1 MHNSIITITLT
12 AALENP
18 AVIILIIGLVFSVLF
33 LLTGFFTVSQQTA
46 KIVERFGKFKKIAT
60 SGLNWRIPLV
70 DRVASTM
77 NLRIQ
82 QLDIDVE
89 TKTKDN
95 VFVKTIVSIQYQVMP
110 KKIHQAYYKLNN
122 PKGQITSYVFDV
134 VRARIP
140 NLDLDDV
147 FEKKSELANAVRQE
161 LSDAMSDLGYE
172 IVKTL
177 VTDIDPDAEVKRS
190 MNSINAAR
198 RDREAM
204 QEKAE
209 ADRIVIVKRAEAEAE
224 SKKLQGQGIADQRL
238 AIMKGLKDSV
248 EEFIEAV
255 PGSDAQGVIDLINV
269 TNYLDVLKDIGKTS
283 NTIMLPHNPKGV
295 HDIESKVRDAM
306 LSAGAVPEFS
316 GVNVN

>member
-1 MHNSIITITLT
+1 M
-12 AALENP
+12 
-18 AVIILIIGLVFSVLF
+18 AVVIFGIVVLIIIVAMGI
-33 LLTGFFTVSQQTA
+33 FTVSQQTA
-46 KIVERFGKFKKIAT
+46 KIVERFGKFNRIAT
-60 SGLNWRIPLV
+60 SGLNIRIPFV
-70 DRVASTM
+70 DRVATTM

-110 KKIHQAYYKLNN
+110 AKIHEAYYKLNN
-122 PKGQITSYVFDV
+122 PTGQITSYVFDV

-140 NLDLDDV
+140 NLVLDDV
-147 FEKKSELANAVRQE
+147 FEKKSELAVAVRQE

-177 VTDIDPDAEVKRS
+177 VTDIEPDAEVKRS

-255 PGSDAQGVIDLINV
+255 PGADAQSVIDLINV

-283 NTIMLPHNPKGV
+283 NTIMLPHNPKGI
-295 HDIESKVRDAM
+295 HDIESSVRDAM
-306 LSAGAVPEFS
+306 LSAGAVE
-316 GVNVN
+316 GQAV

>member
-1 MHNSIITITLT
+1 MDDPI
-12 AALENP
+12 
-18 AVIILIIGLVFSVLF
+18 IILTIFGSIFFIILLLSGL
-33 LLTGFFTVSQQTA
+33 FTVSQQTA
-46 KIVERFGKFKKIAT
+46 KIVERFGKFNKIAT
-60 SGLNWRIPLV
+60 SGLNFKIPFIDRI
-70 DRVASTM
+70 ATTM

-82 QLDIDVE
+82 QLDIEVE
-89 TKTKDN
+89 TKTQDN

-110 KKIHQAYYKLNN
+110 TKIHEAYYKLNN
-122 PKGQITSYVFDV
+122 PRGQITSYVFDV

-140 NLDLDDV
+140 NLILDDV
-147 FEKKSELANAVRQE
+147 FEKKSELAVAVREE
-161 LSDAMSDLGYE
+161 LSDAMNTLGYE

-209 ADRIVIVKRAEAEAE
+209 AERIVIVKKAEAEAE

-255 PGSDAQGVIDLINV
+255 PGADAQSVIDLINV

-295 HDIESKVRDAM
+295 HDIENKVRDAM
-306 LSAGAVPEFS
+306 LSAGAVPSMES
-316 GVNVN
+316 TCLN

>member
-1 MHNSIITITLT
+1 MAPLCKFTL
-12 AALENP
+12 LS
-18 AVIILIIGLVFSVLF
+18 GL
-33 LLTGFFTVSQQTA
+33 FTVSQQTA
-46 KIVERFGKFKKIAT
+46 KIVERFGKFNKIAT
-60 SGLNWRIPLV
+60 SGLNFKIPFV
-70 DRVASTM
+70 DRIATTM

-82 QLDIDVE
+82 QLDIEVE
-89 TKTKDN
+89 TKTLDN

-110 KKIHQAYYKLNN
+110 TKIHEAYYKLNN
-122 PKGQITSYVFDV
+122 PRGQITSYVFDV

-140 NLDLDDV
+140 NLILDDV
-147 FEKKSELANAVRQE
+147 FEMKSELAVAVREE
-161 LSDAMSDLGYE
+161 LSDAMNTLGYE

-209 ADRIVIVKRAEAEAE
+209 AERIVIVKKAEAERIVIVKKAEAEAEAE

-255 PGSDAQGVIDLINV
+255 PGADAQSVIDLINEP
-269 TNYLDVLKDIGKTS
+269 TTWTS
-283 NTIMLPHNPKGV
+283 
-295 HDIESKVRDAM
+295 
-306 LSAGAVPEFS
+306 
-316 GVNVN
+316 

>member
-1 MHNSIITITLT
+1 MPNPTIIII
-12 AALENP
+12 AIS
-18 AVIILIIGLVFSVLF
+18 AVFLIGIILLGL
-33 LLTGFFTVSQQTA
+33 FTVSQQTA
-46 KIVERFGKFKKIAT
+46 KIVERFGKFNKIAT
-60 SGLNWRIPLV
+60 SGLNFKIPLI
-70 DRVASTM
+70 DRVATTM

-110 KKIHQAYYKLNN
+110 NKIHEAYYKLNN
-122 PKGQITSYVFDV
+122 PRGQITSYVFDV

-140 NLDLDDV
+140 NLILDDV
-147 FEKKSELANAVRQE
+147 FEKKSELAVAVREE
-161 LSDAMSDLGYE
+161 LSEAMNMLGYE

-209 ADRIVIVKRAEAEAE
+209 AERIVIVKKAEAEAE

-255 PGSDAQGVIDLINV
+255 PGSDAQSVIDLINV

-295 HDIESKVRDAM
+295 HDIENKVRDAM
-306 LSAGAVPEFS
+306 LSAEAAQLPSV
-316 GVNVN
+316 

>member
-1 MHNSIITITLT
+1 M
-12 AALENP
+12 ENP
-18 AVIILIIGLVFSVLF
+18 VIIFSILGSIFFIILLLSGL
-33 LLTGFFTVSQQTA
+33 FTVSQQTA
-46 KIVERFGKFKKIAT
+46 KIVERFGKFNKIAT
-60 SGLNWRIPLV
+60 SGLNFKIPFV
-70 DRVASTM
+70 DRIATTM

-82 QLDIDVE
+82 QLDIEVE
-89 TKTKDN
+89 TKTQDN

-110 KKIHQAYYKLNN
+110 TKIHEAYYKLNN
-122 PKGQITSYVFDV
+122 PRGQITSYVFDV

-140 NLDLDDV
+140 NLILDDV
-147 FEKKSELANAVRQE
+147 FEKKSELAVAVREE
-161 LSDAMSDLGYE
+161 LSDAMNTLGYE

-209 ADRIVIVKRAEAEAE
+209 AERIVIVKKAEAEAE

-255 PGSDAQGVIDLINV
+255 PGADAQSVIDLINV
-269 TNYLDVLKDIGKTS
+269 TNYLDVLKEIGKTS

-295 HDIESKVRDAM
+295 HDIENKVRDAM
-306 LSAGAVPEFS
+306 LSAGAVS
-316 GVNVN
+316 GLEAASLN

>member
-1 MHNSIITITLT
+1 MGE
-12 AALENP
+12 AL
-18 AVIILIIGLVFSVLF
+18 IGLCIMGGMFLGVICLF
-33 LLTGFFTVSQQTA
+33 GLFTVNQQSA
-46 KIVERFGKFKKIAT
+46 KIVERFGKFNKIST
-60 SGLNWRIPLV
+60 SGLNFRIPFI
-70 DRVASTM
+70 DRIATTM

-89 TKTKDN
+89 TKSKDN
-95 VFVKTIVSIQYQVMP
+95 VFVKTVVSIQYQVMP
-110 KKIHQAYYKLNN
+110 SKVHEAYYKLNN
-122 PKGQITSYVFDV
+122 PSGQITSYVFDV

-140 NLDLDDV
+140 QLDLDDV
-147 FEKKSELANAVRQE
+147 FEKKSELAVAVRQE
-161 LSDAMSDLGYE
+161 LSEAMNELGYE

-238 AIMKGLKDSV
+238 
-248 EEFIEAV
+248 
-255 PGSDAQGVIDLINV
+255 
-269 TNYLDVLKDIGKTS
+269 
-283 NTIMLPHNPKGV
+283 
-295 HDIESKVRDAM
+295 
-306 LSAGAVPEFS
+306 
-316 GVNVN
+316 

>member
-1 MHNSIITITLT
+1 MDDPI
-12 AALENP
+12 
-18 AVIILIIGLVFSVLF
+18 IILTIFGSIFFIILLLSGL
-33 LLTGFFTVSQQTA
+33 FTVSQQTA
-46 KIVERFGKFKKIAT
+46 KIVERFGKFNKIAT
-60 SGLNWRIPLV
+60 SGLNFKIPFV
-70 DRVASTM
+70 DRIATTM

-82 QLDIDVE
+82 QLDIEVE
-89 TKTKDN
+89 TKTQDN

-110 KKIHQAYYKLNN
+110 TKIHEAYYKLNN
-122 PKGQITSYVFDV
+122 PRGQITSYVFDV

-140 NLDLDDV
+140 NMILDDV
-147 FEKKSELANAVRQE
+147 FEKKSELAVAVREE
-161 LSDAMSDLGYE
+161 LSDAMNTLGYE

-209 ADRIVIVKRAEAEAE
+209 AERIVIVKKAEAEAE

-255 PGSDAQGVIDLINV
+255 PGADAQSVIDLINV
-269 TNYLDVLKDIGKTS
+269 TNYLDVLKEIGKTS

-295 HDIESKVRDAM
+295 HDIENKVRDAM
-306 LSAGAVPEFS
+306 LSAGAVPGLETAS
-316 GVNVN
+316 LN